1 MKRYLKNVVC
11 DVLFRNTGSTT
22 TLLEALTNDHVDV
35 EIVKEEIIKCHDYAT
50 RYAWSDSITLRAT
63 TLQVNGTD
71 VSNNIVLYDPQKIS
85 NFRTPSSVKNYSFP
99 IGRLLESVENRR
111 VVTSSTTKK
120 SNYLDNFCRFN
131 NLTMSEYP
139 VKEYQ
144 IVYNGDV
151 YFYIIKQYLID
162 NILRLLNNSYKDEG

>member
-1 MKRYLKNVVC
+1 MGRCLKNVVC

-22 TLLEALTNDHVDV
+22 TLLEALTNDRVDV
-35 EIVKEEIIKCHDYAT
+35 KIVKEEIINNHKFASK
-50 RYAWSDSITLRAT
+50 YAWNNNIMLRAT
-63 TLQVNGTD
+63 TLQVSGID
-71 VSNNIVLYDPQKIS
+71 ISNNIVLCDPKKIGR
-85 NFRTPSSVKNYSFP
+85 FKTPSPIKNYSFP

-111 VVTSSTTKK
+111 VITGSTTRKN
-120 SNYLDNFCRFN
+120 NYLDDFCKFN
-131 NLTMSEYP
+131 NLIMSEYP

-151 YFYIIKQYLID
+151 YFYIIEQYLID